1 MNEVTRLL
9 RLRHVMEGTG
19 LGRTTVLA
27 LVAQG
32 RLPRPVAISDRAK
45 GWIEQGIEAFLRS
58 RIAASRGDAGNS
70 GSPK

>member
-9 RLRHVMEGTG
+9 RLRHVMERTG
-19 LGRTTVLA
+19 LGRTTVLD

-32 RLPRPVAISDRAK
+32 RMPRPVAISDRAK

-58 RIAASRGDAGNS
+58 RIAASRGSAMNA